1 MYLSGT
7 ASYFMEINMTKYV
20 EDGIER
26 TVLVV
31 VKLENSAEL
40 WFRPL
45 LEVQLSSAEFSRGTV
60 QTLPQSR

>member
-1 MYLSGT
+1 
-7 ASYFMEINMTKYV
+7 MEINMTKYV

-45 LEVQLSSAEFSRGTV
+45 LEFG
-60 QTLPQSR
+60 